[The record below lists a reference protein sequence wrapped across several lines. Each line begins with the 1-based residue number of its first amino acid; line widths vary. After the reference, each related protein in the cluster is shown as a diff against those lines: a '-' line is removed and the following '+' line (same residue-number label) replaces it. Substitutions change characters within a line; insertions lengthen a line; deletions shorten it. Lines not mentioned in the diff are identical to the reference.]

1 MSLNYLRLPC
11 SLMLLLAPFSVAA
24 QQSWF
29 ADSFSYGTQPETDP
43 PRYVRNLGT
52 QGGPAWL
59 ELGLDYRLRYEYR
72 DDDLRRPLANG
83 LDDPLL
89 LRTRLYAGLQ
99 LPDTPLKFVV
109 EIEDAR
115 RNHSRF
121 ARDDR
126 DVNEVEPIQAFA
138 ELQWPALLG
147 EDARGNA
154 RPLRLRGGRL
164 AFELLDRRLVARNE
178 WRNTSNNF
186 DGLRLTLGSQHN
198 DWQLDAM
205 RLHPVQRK
213 LTTQDDGDAAR
224 RLDVVVGTWRR
235 WSAWTV
241 LEPHY
246 LRLRQT
252 PAADNGFVAR
262 DVRTLGLRAFGRIA
276 ASGVDYDL
284 ALLEQYGSDAGR
296 RQDARAFTTE
306 LGYRWQHAWQPRL
319 SWFHAAAEGDRSP
332 TDAANNR
339 FERYFGFARPWS
351 ANDYIVFENLIS
363 DKLRLEFTPLPG
375 LRMDAG
381 LSRYR
386 LDSARDRFPNL
397 LGGGTAARD
406 ASGASGRDL
415 GDEFDLRARV
425 APLPHLALT
434 LGYAHMW
441 LGDFVQARQ
450 RAATGAAARDSDFFY
465 VELSASLW

>member
-1 MSLNYLRLPC
+1 MCLLRSLA
-11 SLMLLLAPFSVAA
+11 LLLAPLPGAA

-29 ADSFSYGTQPETDP
+29 ADASSYGTQPETDP

-59 ELGLDYRLRYEYR
+59 DLGLDYRLRYEYR

-99 LPDTPLKFVV
+99 LPETPLKFVV

-147 EDARGNA
+147 ADDRGNA
-154 RPLRLRGGRL
+154 RPLRLRGGRQS
-164 AFELLDRRLVARNE
+164 FELLDRRLVARNE

-186 DGLRLTLGSQHN
+186 DGLRLTLGSQHS

-205 RLHPVQRK
+205 RLYPV
-213 LTTQDDGDAAR
+213 R
-224 RLDVVVGTWRR
+224 RLLTALDEGDSERRFDVLTATWRR
-235 WSAWTV
+235 LPGV
-241 LEPHY
+241 ILQPHY
-246 LRLRQT
+246 LRLRQG

-262 DVRTLGLRAFGRIA
+262 DVRTLGLRAFGAIG
-276 ASGVDYDL
+276 STGIDYDL
-284 ALLEQYGSDAGR
+284 ALLDQYGSTAGR
-296 RQDARAFTTE
+296 RQDAQAFTTE
-306 LGYRWQHAWQPRL
+306 LGYRWEHAWQPRL
-319 SWFHAAAEGDRSP
+319 SWFHAGADGDRLP
-332 TDAANNR
+332 TDMVNNR
-339 FERYFGFARPWS
+339 FERYYGFARPWS
-351 ANDYIVFENLIS
+351 ANDYIVFENLVS

-375 LRMDAG
+375 LRVDAG
-381 LSRYR
+381 FSRYH

-397 LGGGTAARD
+397 LGGGAAARD
-406 ASGASGRDL
+406 PSGASGRDL
-415 GDEFDLRARV
+415 GDELDLRARV
-425 APLPHLALT
+425 VPLPHLALT
-434 LGYAHMW
+434 VGYAHMRM
-441 LGDFVQARQ
+441 GDFVQARQ
-450 RAATGAAARDSDFFY
+450 RAATGSAARDSDFLY
-465 VELSASLW
+465 IELSASLW